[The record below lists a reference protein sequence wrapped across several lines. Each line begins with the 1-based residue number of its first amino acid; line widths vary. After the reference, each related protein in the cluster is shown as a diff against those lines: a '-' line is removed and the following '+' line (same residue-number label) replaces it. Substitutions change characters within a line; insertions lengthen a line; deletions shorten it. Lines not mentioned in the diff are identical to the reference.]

1 MAREKSTTGAWFEK
15 NPPEVQNFE
24 QPDCTH
30 FQLFGNSGEDRS
42 EYMCTR
48 CGVLFTVT
56 AKE

>member
-1 MAREKSTTGAWFEK
+1 MANPQEAWFEK
-15 NPPEVQNFE
+15 ASPEVENFE